1 MASAN
6 TINPET
12 RQRILEAA
20 GRVFAEKGFRG
31 ATVREICD
39 MAVANIAAINY
50 HFGDKEKLYAAVL
63 RWTQQYATEHYPP
76 FLEQSDR
83 SARERLRHFV
93 HNFLL
98 RVANEGRPSWH
109 GKLMA
114 REMADP
120 TAALDELVR
129 DTFVPMNKILRGMV
143 RELIGPDATEMQ
155 LRLSVASI
163 VGQCLFYNHSR
174 SLVERV
180 HPDQA
185 LDAGGLETIADH
197 ITRFSLAGIEGIR
210 KLE

>member
-6 TINPET
+6 TTTLET

-39 MAVANIAAINY
+39 LAVANIAAINY
-50 HFGDKEKLYAAVL
+50 HFGDKEKLYVAVV

-76 FLEQSDR
+76 FLDQP
-83 SARERLRHFV
+83 AQQVRERLRHFI

-114 REMADP
+114 REMAEP
-120 TAALDELVR
+120 TGALDE
-129 DTFVPMNKILRGMV
+129 MV
-143 RELIGPDATEMQ
+143 REAFEPMNNVLRGLVCELIGSDCTEAQM
-155 LRLSVASI
+155 RYSVASI

-174 SLVERV
+174 SLVERL

-185 LDAGGLETIADH
+185 MDADALGGIAEH

-210 KLE
+210 GRA

>member
-6 TINPET
+6 TANPET

-39 MAVANIAAINY
+39 LAVANIAAINY
-50 HFGDKEKLYAAVL
+50 HFGDKEKLYLAVV
-63 RWTQQYATEHYPP
+63 RWTQQYATDHYPP
-76 FLEQSDR
+76 FLDQPDR
-83 SARERLRHFV
+83 PVRERLCHFV

-120 TAALDELVR
+120 TGALDEMVR
-129 DTFVPMNKILRGMV
+129 DAFVPMNKVLRGMV
-143 RELIGPDATEMQ
+143 RELVGPDCTEAQ
-155 LRLSVASI
+155 VRFSVASI

-174 SLVERV
+174 SLVVRV

-185 LDAGGLETIADH
+185 LDADALGIIADH
-197 ITRFSLAGIEGIR
+197 ITSFSLAGIEGIKKR
-210 KLE
+210 S

>member
-1 MASAN
+1 MATAN

-39 MAVANIAAINY
+39 LAVANIAAINY
-50 HFGDKEKLYAAVL
+50 HFGDKEKLYIAVL
-63 RWTQQYATEHYPP
+63 RWTQQYAAEHYPP
-76 FLEQSDR
+76 FLDQPNR
-83 SARERLRHFV
+83 PVQERLRHFA

-98 RVANEGRPSWH
+98 RVGNEGRPSWH

-120 TAALDELVR
+120 TAALDEMVR
-129 DTFVPMNKILRGMV
+129 ESFVPMNKVLRGMV
-143 RELIGPDATEMQ
+143 RELIGPACTEAQ
-155 LRLSVASI
+155 IRLSVASI

-174 SLVERV
+174 SLIERI
-180 HPDQA
+180 HPDQK
-185 LDAGGLETIADH
+185 LDADGLGQIADH
-197 ITRFSLAGIEGIR
+197 ITRFSLAGIQAIR
-210 KLE
+210 KPD

>member
-20 GRVFAEKGFRG
+20 GRVFAEKGFRS

-39 MAVANIAAINY
+39 LAVANIAAINY
-50 HFGDKEKLYAAVL
+50 HFGDKEKLYVAVL
-63 RWTQQYATEHYPP
+63 RWTQQYATQHFPP
-76 FLEQSDR
+76 FLDQSDR
-83 SARERLRHFV
+83 PARERLRHFV

-114 REMADP
+114 REMAEP
-120 TAALDELVR
+120 TAALDEMVR
-129 DTFVPMNKILRGMV
+129 ESFAPMNKVLRGMV
-143 RELIGPDATEMQ
+143 RELIGPACTEDQ
-155 LRLSVASI
+155 LRFSVASI

-174 SLVERV
+174 SLVERI
-180 HPDQA
+180 HPDQV
-185 LDAGGLETIADH
+185 LDADALGKIADH
-197 ITRFSLAGIEGIR
+197 ITCFSLAGIEGIR
-210 KLE
+210 KGA